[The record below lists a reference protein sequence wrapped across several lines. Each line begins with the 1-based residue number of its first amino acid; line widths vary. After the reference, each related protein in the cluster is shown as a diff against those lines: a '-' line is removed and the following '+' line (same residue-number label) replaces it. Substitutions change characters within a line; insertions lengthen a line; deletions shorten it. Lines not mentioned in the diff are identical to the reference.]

1 MTRTLVFL
9 FFTQLA
15 VGGAW
20 TMLLVPL
27 REAGPSFFRFNGLL
41 ASACLILALW
51 AGPYGVFN
59 LAGLSALRP
68 QPWITALFGLSAGA
82 LLAHVW
88 AVLSDR
94 IPWDRRFLLAAALAG
109 SAALVGDGLLHRSAQ
124 IPLWW
129 ETVLLPAF
137 FLTSALFL
145 GSVCFAMILG
155 HWYLISP
162 ALSIRPL
169 RRATRLILVSLTA
182 KGILFGVAL
191 YLYATAADPAR
202 QQTIHAFL
210 GAGGFFLWARALF
223 GIVGPAVLSLMIWST
238 VKIRSTQSATGL
250 LYVATVL
257 VLIGELLSK
266 FLLYATSVP
275 V

>member
-27 REAGPSFFRFNGLL
+27 REAGHSFFRFNGLL
-41 ASACLILALW
+41 AAACLALALW
-51 AGPYGVFN
+51 AGPYRVFGP
-59 LAGLSALRP
+59 AGLSALSP
-68 QPWITALFGLSAGA
+68 QLWIIALFGLCAAA

-94 IPWDRRFLLAAALAG
+94 IPWDRRFLLTAALAG

-124 IPLWW
+124 APLWW
-129 ETVLLPAF
+129 ETVLLPVF

-169 RRATRLILVSLTA
+169 RRATRLILVSLTV

-202 QQTIHAFL
+202 QQTVRTFL

-223 GIVGPAVLSLMIWST
+223 GLVGPAILSLMIWST

-250 LYVATVL
+250 LYVATIL

>member
-20 TMLLVPL
+20 TLLLVPL
-27 REAGPSFFRFNGLL
+27 REAGHSFFRFNGLL
-41 ASACLILALW
+41 AAGCLALALW
-51 AGPYGVFN
+51 AGPHRVFDP
-59 LAGLSALRP
+59 AGLSTLRP
-68 QPWITALFGLSAGA
+68 QPWIAALFGLSAAA

-94 IPWDRRFLLAAALAG
+94 IPWDRRLLLTSALAG
-109 SAALVGDGLLHRSAQ
+109 SAALIGDGLLHRSAQ
-124 IPLWW
+124 VPLWW

-169 RRATRLILVSLTA
+169 RRATRLILVSLAA
-182 KGILFGVAL
+182 KGVLFGVAL
-191 YLYATAADPAR
+191 YLYATAADPIR
-202 QQTIHAFL
+202 QQTIRAFW

-223 GIVGPAVLSLMIWST
+223 GIVAPAILSLMIWST
-238 VKIRSTQSATGL
+238 VRIRSTQSATGL

>member
-1 MTRTLVFL
+1 MARTLVFL

-15 VGGAW
+15 VGGVW

-27 REAGPSFFRFNGLL
+27 REAGHGFFRFNGLL
-41 ASACLILALW
+41 ASAFLALALW
-51 AGPYGVFN
+51 AGPYGTPDMTGL
-59 LAGLSALRP
+59 LAFHLRP
-68 QPWITALFGLSAGA
+68 WAVVLFGLSTLA

-94 IPWDRRFLLAAALAG
+94 PAWARRCLLTSALAG
-109 SAALVGDGLLHRSAQ
+109 SAALVANGLLARSVQAP
-124 IPLWW
+124 IWW
-129 ETVLLPAF
+129 EAVLLPLF
-137 FLTSALFL
+137 FLASALFL
-145 GSVCFAMILG
+145 GSVCFGMILG

-162 ALSIRPL
+162 ALSIGPL
-169 RRATRLILVSLTA
+169 RRAALLILASLTA
-182 KGILFGVAL
+182 KLLLFGLAL
-191 YLYATAADPAR
+191 YLYGTSADLPRQAAVR
-202 QQTIHAFL
+202 AFW
-210 GAGGFFLWARALF
+210 GPGGFFLWMRALF
-223 GIVGPAVLSLMIWST
+223 GLLAPAILSVMIWST

>member
-1 MTRTLVFL
+1 MTRALVFL

-20 TMLLVPL
+20 TLTLVPL
-27 REAGPSFFRFNGLL
+27 QEAGHSFFRFNGLL
-41 ASACLILALW
+41 AAACLILALW
-51 AGPYGVFN
+51 AGPYRA
-59 LAGLSALRP
+59 LDPAGLLTVRL
-68 QPWITALFGLSAGA
+68 QPWTVALFGLSAVA

-94 IPWDRRFLLAAALAG
+94 VPWDRRFLLASAVSG
-109 SAALVGDGLLHRSAQ
+109 SLALVGDGLLHRAPQ
-124 IPLWW
+124 VPLWW
-129 ETVLLPAF
+129 EAVLLPLF

-155 HWYLISP
+155 HWYLVSP

-169 RRATRLILVSLTA
+169 RRATRLILASLTA
-182 KGILFGVAL
+182 KSLLFGLAL

-202 QQTIHAFL
+202 QETVRAFL

-223 GIVGPAVLSLMIWST
+223 GIVAPAILSLMIWST

-266 FLLYATSVP
+266 FLLYSTSVP